1 LTAAGGETPLVAWG
15 SGDHPS
21 KAGRQADVVLR
32 DAGPWSPTVLRLL
45 QHFEAVGF
53 AGAPRV
59 IGDGFAADGRETL
72 SYIEGSSPHPRAW
85 SDDAGPAIGR
95 LLRQAHDASASFD
108 PGLDAIWKPW
118 FGRDLPGSHPVIGHC
133 DTGPWNVVAT
143 AGIPTAFIDW
153 EFAGPT
159 DARWELAEATWLNA
173 QLHDDDLAEQ
183 LQLPDADS
191 RARQARSIID
201 GYGLSAAE
209 RAGTGR
215 RDDRVRGA
223 QCPGRCRPVRRHRRD
238 PGRYDAQRLSV
249 RLGDRLADPQRVV
262 DVAAAGAAR
271 TGDRIPSSRLAGISP
286 HVGSY

>member
-1 LTAAGGETPLVAWG
+1 
-15 SGDHPS
+15 
-21 KAGRQADVVLR
+21 
-32 DAGPWSPTVLRLL
+32 VLRLL

-209 RAGTGR
+209 RAGLVDAMIEFAVHSARADAVQYGVTAETRAGTTHSGYPFVWGIAWRTRSASWMLRQRALLERVIASR
-215 RDDRVRGA
+215 R
-223 QCPGRCRPVRRHRRD
+223 
-238 PGRYDAQRLSV
+238 
-249 RLGDRLADPQRVV
+249 V
-262 DVAAAGAAR
+262 D
-271 TGDRIPSSRLAGISP
+271 
-286 HVGSY
+286 

>member
-1 LTAAGGETPLVAWG
+1 LTAADGETPLVAWG

-21 KAGRQADVVLR
+21 NAGRQADVVLR

-118 FGRDLPGSHPVIGHC
+118 FGRYLPGSHPVIGHC

-209 RAGTGR
+209 RAGLVDAMIEFAVHSARADAVAYGVTAETRAGTTRSGYPFVWGITWRTRSASWMLRQRALLERVIASR
-215 RDDRVRGA
+215 R
-223 QCPGRCRPVRRHRRD
+223 
-238 PGRYDAQRLSV
+238 
-249 RLGDRLADPQRVV
+249 V
-262 DVAAAGAAR
+262 D
-271 TGDRIPSSRLAGISP
+271 
-286 HVGSY
+286 